1 MLRLDNSALNKM
13 NFGVLLREPQ
23 DKYSTACEPQLAAAY
38 KTVEVSLGAVFF
50 DTDDASIREDQRGV
64 VADIIKALRDYGGG
78 EITIGANTDSRASH
92 QYNIELAERR
102 AKSVR
107 DVIRRAL
114 GDELMS
120 DVKIEVDPAVYQEAE
135 R

>member
-1 MLRLDNSALNKM
+1 MPVIQVQLALWFSALH
-13 NFGVLLREPQ
+13 LLF
-23 DKYSTACEPQLAAAY
+23 YS
-38 KTVEVSLGAVFF
+38 
-50 DTDDASIREDQRGV
+50 